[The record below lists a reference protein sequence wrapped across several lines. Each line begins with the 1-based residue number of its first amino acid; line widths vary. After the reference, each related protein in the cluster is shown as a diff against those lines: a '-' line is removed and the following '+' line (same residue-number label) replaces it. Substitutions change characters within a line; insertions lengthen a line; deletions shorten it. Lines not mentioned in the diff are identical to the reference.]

1 LSVIDGQP
9 VNQSV
14 TNAAFLSKN
23 TNDTMPNILG
33 FARALSGASIADI
46 QAAVNKLYNA
56 TGASE
61 TQTGTVYNATA
72 GTITN
77 GQSYQTAL
85 TELAGKFDPATGH
98 YHTGAPGDGPLLPV
112 VSSIAAT
119 GFTPLTGAVT
129 LVGLNGIALNE
140 SAHTISIS
148 NDLSFTTPLPVAATG
163 SVGSSV
169 FSAREDHVHEGLHSI
184 AASGNAQITGDA
196 VLVAGS
202 NVSLS
207 QLGSQIFIS
216 ASGGGGGG
224 GGSGPIT
231 TLNYSTGSNVVAAS
245 SSLFWPYLT
254 ISVADT
260 FIIPST
266 SELVSVSSM
275 IVNGT
280 LINNGVTRVL

>member
-1 LSVIDGQP
+1 MSVIDGQP
-9 VNQSV
+9 VNQSI

-23 TNDTMPNILG
+23 TNDVMPNILG

-56 TGASE
+56 TGSSE
-61 TQTGTVYNATA
+61 TQSGTVYNATA

-77 GQSYQTAL
+77 GQNYQTAL

-98 YHTGAPGDGPLLPV
+98 YHTGAPGDGPILPV

-119 GFTPLTGAVT
+119 GFTPLTGAVD
-129 LVGLNGIALNE
+129 LIGLNGITLNQ
-140 SAHTISIS
+140 SGQNISIS

-163 SVGSSV
+163 AVGSSI
-169 FSAREDHVHEGLHSI
+169 FSSREDHVHEGLHSI
-184 AASGNAQITGDA
+184 AASGSTPITGDA
-196 VLVAGS
+196 LLVAGS
-202 NVSLS
+202 NVLLS
-207 QLGSQIFIS
+207 QIGSSIFIS
-216 ASGGGGGG
+216 ASGGGGG

-231 TLNYSTGSNVVAAS
+231 TLNYSTGSNVIAAS

-254 ISVADT
+254 ISAADT
-260 FIIPST
+260 FINPST
-266 SELVSVSSM
+266 SELVSVTSI